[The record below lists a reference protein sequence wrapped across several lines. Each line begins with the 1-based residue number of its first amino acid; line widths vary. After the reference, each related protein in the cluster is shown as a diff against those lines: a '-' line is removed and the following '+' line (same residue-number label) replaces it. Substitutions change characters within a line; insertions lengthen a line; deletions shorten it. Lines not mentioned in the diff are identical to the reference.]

1 LNYSAQFSLRQWN
14 IGGDSGIVKKTAK
27 PGQSGTV
34 LTKDKLLEVAIDA
47 FANAGY
53 EGVGTREL
61 AERAG
66 TNLSAIRYH
75 FGDKEGLYRAVIQ
88 HISQGVQDRMSPFIE
103 HIRSRAERPNV
114 SREELIDSV
123 CQLITA
129 FAAQLLASGV
139 GDNWARLV
147 VREQIKPTKA
157 FDVMYRVFRLLLDGI
172 APIVAKIVGQPP
184 GSEEVRIC
192 AMTLVGQV
200 LVFRTH
206 RATALKFIGWS
217 TLGPKQISE
226 LQTVLS
232 KQCHA
237 ILTIH
242 SQ

>member
-1 LNYSAQFSLRQWN
+1 
-14 IGGDSGIVKKTAK
+14 VKKTAK

-34 LTKDKLLEVAIDA
+34 LTKDKLLKVAIDA
-47 FANAGY
+47 FANTGY

-88 HISQGVQDRMSPFIE
+88 RISQGVHDRVSPFIE

-114 SREELIDSV
+114 SREELIDCV

-157 FDVMYRVFRLLLDGI
+157 FDVMYSVFRLLLDGI
-172 APIVAKIVGQPP
+172 APIVARIVGEPP
-184 GSEEVRIC
+184 DSEEVRIC
-192 AMTLVGQV
+192 AMTLVGQA

-206 RATALKFIGWS
+206 RATALRFIGWN

-226 LQTVLS
+226 LQMVLS

-237 ILTIH
+237 ILTIR
-242 SQ
+242 SR

>member
-1 LNYSAQFSLRQWN
+1 M
-14 IGGDSGIVKKTAK
+14 KKTTK
-27 PGQSGTV
+27 PGQSRTV

-75 FGDKEGLYRAVIQ
+75 FGGKEGLYRAVIQ
-88 HISQGVQDRMSPFIE
+88 HISQDVQERVSPFIQ
-103 HIRSRAERPNV
+103 HTRSRARRPNV

-123 CQLITA
+123 CRLITA
-129 FAAQLLASGV
+129 FANQLLASGI

-147 VREQIKPTKA
+147 VREQMKPTKA
-157 FDVMYRVFRLLLDGI
+157 FDVMYNVFRILLDGI
-172 APIVAKIVGQPP
+172 APIVAKVVGEP
-184 GSEEVRIC
+184 SESRKVRIC
-192 AMTLVGQV
+192 AMTLVGQA

-206 RATALKFIGWS
+206 RATALKFIGWKK
-217 TLGPKQISE
+217 LGPKEVSD
-226 LQTVLS
+226 LQSVLS

-237 ILTIH
+237 ILTVG

>member
-1 LNYSAQFSLRQWN
+1 
-14 IGGDSGIVKKTAK
+14 VKKAAK
-27 PGQSGTV
+27 PGRSRTV

-66 TNLSAIRYH
+66 ANLSAIRYH
-75 FGDKEGLYRAVIQ
+75 FGNKEGLYRAVIQ
-88 HISQGVQDRMSPFIE
+88 HISQGVQERVSPFIQ

-114 SREELIDSV
+114 SREELIDFV

-129 FAAQLLASGV
+129 FAAQLLASGI

-147 VREQIKPTKA
+147 VREQMKPTKA
-157 FDVMYRVFRLLLDGI
+157 FDVMYNVFRLLLDGI
-172 APIVAKIVGQPP
+172 APIVAKIVGEPP
-184 GSEEVRIC
+184 ESEEVRIC
-192 AMTLVGQV
+192 AMTLVGQA

-206 RATALKFIGWS
+206 RATALKFIGWKK
-217 TLGPKQISE
+217 LGPKEISE
-226 LQTVLS
+226 LQSVLS
-232 KQCHA
+232 KQCDA
-237 ILTIH
+237 ILTMR

>member
-1 LNYSAQFSLRQWN
+1 M
-14 IGGDSGIVKKTAK
+14 KKTAK
-27 PGQSGTV
+27 SGQSRAV

-75 FGDKEGLYRAVIQ
+75 FGDKEGLYQAVIQ
-88 HISQGVQDRMSPFIE
+88 HISQGVQDRLSPFIE
-103 HIRSRAERPNV
+103 HIRYHAERPNV

-123 CQLITA
+123 CQLITG
-129 FAAQLLASGV
+129 FAAQLLTSGI
-139 GDNWARLV
+139 GDDWARLV
-147 VREQIKPTKA
+147 VREQMKPTKA
-157 FDVMYRVFRLLLDGI
+157 FDVMYRVYRLLLDGT
-172 APIVAKIVGQPP
+172 APIIAKIVGQSPD
-184 GSEEVRIC
+184 SQEVRIC
-192 AMTLVGQV
+192 AMTLVGQA

-206 RATALKFIGWS
+206 RATALKFIGWN
-217 TLGPKQISE
+217 TLGRKQISE

-237 ILTIH
+237 ILTIC